1 MPPKTRAADA
11 KEASEPL
18 APMPVP
24 KEMPNKSTGA
34 FTPAAV
40 AAVISLQAAAGL
52 GLLAWL
58 QPNLLEPETFSK
70 NQAVAALQQL
80 VDTLGNGGAV
90 TKEVGAAS
98 VGALLA
104 GATAL
109 VLMAFMMGR
118 GSVDPTSY
126 SKPKRGKVTSS
137 IVSQLR
143 KIVGDESVHSSG
155 NEMSKHGRDQSFH
168 ERHPPDVVVYC
179 HSVEQVRDV
188 VKVCYDNHVPCV
200 PRGAG
205 TGLEGGCIPYEGGVA
220 LDLVKM
226 KKMELR
232 KDDMQAVLGP
242 GCIKND
248 INEWLEPS
256 GYLFGP
262 DPASNPSV
270 GGMAST
276 RGSGL
281 STMMYGTTAENVLSM
296 LVVTAEGKLI
306 RTRQCTRKSSTGYEL
321 NQLYIGSEGT
331 LGVICELVV
340 KIYPIM
346 PVSSSSVF
354 VSCALESWF
363 AGFVSVTRVLTK
375 MVLARA
381 DGVGPHGCA
390 RALPDSGRCRACCD

>member
-70 NQAVAALQQL
+70 NKAVAALQQL

-155 NEMSKHGRDQSFH
+155 TEMSKHGRDQSFH

-220 LDLVKM
+220 LDLAKM

-346 PVSSSSVF
+346 PVSSSSVLF
-354 VSCALESWF
+354 RVRLKAGLLVSF
-363 AGFVSVTRVLTK
+363 R
-375 MVLARA
+375 
-381 DGVGPHGCA
+381 
-390 RALPDSGRCRACCD
+390 

>member
-1 MPPKTRAADA
+1 MPKKAKAAVEEVESLD
-11 KEASEPL
+11 
-18 APMPVP
+18 PMPVP
-24 KEMPNKSTGA
+24 RETPDAPAGA
-34 FTPAAV
+34 LSAATV
-40 AAVISLQAAAGL
+40 AMVISLQAAAAL
-52 GLLAWL
+52 GLVAWL
-58 QPNLLEPETFSK
+58 QPNLLEPETFTK
-70 NQAVAALQQL
+70 NQAIEALKQLAA
-80 VDTLGNGGAV
+80 TLGDGGAV

-98 VGALLA
+98 IGALLA

-109 VLMAFMMGR
+109 VLAAFLMGR
-118 GSVDPTSY
+118 SSVDPISY

-137 IVSQLR
+137 IVKQLR
-143 KIVGDESVHSSG
+143 SIVGDDSVHTSG
-155 NEMSKHGRDQSFH
+155 TEMSKHGRDQSFH

-205 TGLEGGCIPYEGGVA
+205 SGLEGGCIPYEGGVA

-248 INEWLEPS
+248 INAWLEPH

-346 PVSSSSVF
+346 PVSRRHFLPLRWMYTVWLF
-354 VSCALESWF
+354 TLD
-363 AGFVSVTRVLTK
+363 
-375 MVLARA
+375 A
-381 DGVGPHGCA
+381 DIYPGHC
-390 RALPDSGRCRACCD
+390 